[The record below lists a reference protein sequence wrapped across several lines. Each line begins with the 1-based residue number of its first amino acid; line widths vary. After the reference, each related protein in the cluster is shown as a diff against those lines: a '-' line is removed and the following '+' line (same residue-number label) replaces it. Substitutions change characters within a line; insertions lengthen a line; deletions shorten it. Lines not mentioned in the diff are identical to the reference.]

1 MTFNVQV
8 FSHGELVQIYARPIP
23 REAADNLLALVQ
35 IVVELVVLWR
45 CAQMDIELA
54 RNPEGH

>member
-8 FSHGELVQIYARPIP
+8 FSHSKLVQIYAGSIP
-23 REAADNLLALVQ
+23 RQAADNLLALVQ

-45 CAQMDIELA
+45 CAQMDIDLA